1 MKAGEAGGSMLMSAL
16 NACRARLKA
25 FIRGRTS
32 VRDDADDILQEVTY
46 QLMKVEQPVENVAA
60 WLFRAA
66 RNEMTDRA
74 RKKREVSLSGY
85 FTGEDDEGFPED
97 ELAETLFGVP
107 HTPEEEY
114 LKTLLWE
121 ELGQALSELPPPQ
134 REVFEKTEL
143 HGYSIKMLADETGA
157 SEQALLSRKHKAVLF
172 LRTRLRANSGDRQN
186 LTLPALVDSSL
197 SFMIGASCHSGMLCA
212 TVSSSENGF

>member
-1 MKAGEAGGSMLMSAL
+1 MKTGLAGESLLMSAL

-85 FTGEDDEGFPED
+85 FTGDDDEDFPED

-134 REVFEKTEL
+134 REVFEKRSSRATAL
-143 HGYSIKMLADETGA
+143 KCWQRKPGPA
-157 SEQALLSRKHKAVLF
+157 SRRCYRVS
-172 LRTRLRANSGDRQN
+172 TRRC
-186 LTLPALVDSSL
+186 
-197 SFMIGASCHSGMLCA
+197 FSCARDCGTSMMR
-212 TVSSSENGF
+212 

>member
-1 MKAGEAGGSMLMSAL
+1 MKAGEAGGTMLMLAL
-16 NACRARLKA
+16 NACRARLTA

-85 FTGEDDEGFPED
+85 FTGEDEEGFPED

-143 HGYSIKMLADETGA
+143 HGYSIKMLAEETGA

-172 LRTRLRANSGDRQN
+172 LRTRLRDVYDA
-186 LTLPALVDSSL
+186 LT
-197 SFMIGASCHSGMLCA
+197 G
-212 TVSSSENGF
+212 E

>member
-1 MKAGEAGGSMLMSAL
+1 MKAGEAGESLLVSAL

-25 FIRGRTS
+25 FIRGRTA

-74 RKKREVSLSGY
+74 RKKREVSLAGY
-85 FTGEDDEGFPED
+85 FTADDDEDFPEE

-107 HTPEEEY
+107 QTPE
-114 LKTLLWE
+114 
-121 ELGQALSELPPPQ
+121 
-134 REVFEKTEL
+134 
-143 HGYSIKMLADETGA
+143 
-157 SEQALLSRKHKAVLF
+157 
-172 LRTRLRANSGDRQN
+172 
-186 LTLPALVDSSL
+186 
-197 SFMIGASCHSGMLCA
+197 
-212 TVSSSENGF
+212 

>member
-1 MKAGEAGGSMLMSAL
+1 MKAGVAGESLLMSAL
-16 NACRARLKA
+16 NACRSRLKA
-25 FIRGRTS
+25 FIRGRAS

-74 RKKREVSLSGY
+74 RKKHEVALSGY
-85 FTGEDDEGFPED
+85 FTTDGEEGTPED

-107 HTPEEEY
+107 QTPEEEY
-114 LKTLLWE
+114 LKTLLWD
-121 ELGQALSELPPPQ
+121 ELGQALSELPTLQ

-143 HGYSIKMLADETGA
+143 QGYSIKMLADETGA
-157 SEQALLSRKHKAVLF
+157 SEQALLSRKHKAVLY
-172 LRTRLRANSGDRQN
+172 LRTRLRDVYEALTGD
-186 LTLPALVDSSL
+186 
-197 SFMIGASCHSGMLCA
+197 
-212 TVSSSENGF
+212 

>member
-16 NACRARLKA
+16 NACRARLTA

-85 FTGEDDEGFPED
+85 LTGEDDDGFPED
-97 ELAETLFGVP
+97 ELAETLFGVA

-121 ELGQALSELPPPQ
+121 ELGQALSELPPTQ
-134 REVFEKTEL
+134 REAFEKTEL
-143 HGYSIKMLADETGA
+143 HGYSIKMLAEETGA

-172 LRTRLRANSGDRQN
+172 LRTRLRDVYDA
-186 LTLPALVDSSL
+186 LT
-197 SFMIGASCHSGMLCA
+197 G
-212 TVSSSENGF
+212 E